1 MIPRIADA
9 IAQDN
14 FQLLISFDDGVS
26 VLYDVKDDIDTIPP
40 FKTLEGN
47 PKMFNSF
54 VIDESRTVI
63 SWTDQ
68 IELPSD
74 TLREY
79 GKTIA

>member
-1 MIPRIADA
+1 MIPRITDA
-9 IAQDN
+9 IAQDD
-14 FQLLISFDDGVS
+14 FKLLVSFDDGTS
-26 VLYDVKDDIDTIPP
+26 VLYDVKDDIETIPS
-40 FKTLEGN
+40 FRTLGLD

-54 VIDESRTVI
+54 TIDESRTVI

-79 GKTIA
+79 GKMIA